1 MTSKRTTLAL
11 LIGLLSFYS
20 TASGQSLPS
29 ESPYIFVL
37 GVAQDAG
44 YPQAGC
50 YQPHC
55 LPGWGDASLRRGA
68 ASIALVDPAQGKK
81 VLFEATPHFPDQWHA
96 LEQIAPDS
104 DFELAG
110 VFLTHAHIG
119 HYVGLMFFG
128 HEVMGASNVPV
139 FAMPR
144 MSEFLTSNGPWSQLV
159 NYKNISLRPLRD
171 NKATSVAS
179 FSITPMLVPH
189 RDEYSETVGYRIEGP
204 SKSAIFI
211 PDINKWELWEKDI
224 AEVVK
229 SVDYALVDASFY
241 SAGELPGRDASKF
254 PHPLVTESMALLDS
268 LSREEREKVWFIH
281 MNHTNPLLNPNSD
294 EHQHVLSEG
303 FNVASEGLRLAL

>member
-1 MTSKRTTLAL
+1 MRTIRPTLSL
-11 LIGLLSFYS
+11 LLFFLSFCGV
-20 TASGQSLPS
+20 ANGQS
-29 ESPYIFVL
+29 ETPYIFVL

-55 LPGWGDASLRRGA
+55 LPGWEDTSLRRGA
-68 ASIALVDPAQGKK
+68 ASIALVDPVQGQKL
-81 VLFEATPHFPDQWHA
+81 LFEATPHFPEQWYA
-96 LEQIAPDS
+96 LEKEAPNS
-104 DFELAG
+104 EFELTG

-144 MSEFLTSNGPWSQLV
+144 MAEFLRTNGPWSQLV
-159 NYKNISLRPLRD
+159 NFENISLQPLQED
-171 NKATSVAS
+171 TATTVAS
-179 FSITPMLVPH
+179 FRITPMLVPH
-189 RDEYSETVGYRIEGP
+189 RDEYSETVGYRIDGP

-211 PDINKWELWEKDI
+211 PDINKWELWERDI
-224 AEVVK
+224 AEIVK

-254 PHPLVTESMALLDS
+254 PHPLVTESMGLLKE
-268 LSREEREKVWFIH
+268 LSREERSKVWFIH
-281 MNHTNPLLNPNSD
+281 MNHSNPLLNPDS
-294 EHQHVLSEG
+294 EQHQHVLSEG
-303 FNVASEGLRLAL
+303 FNVASEGLRLDL